1 MIKAIILS
9 FCFFTFVNAA
19 QAADVHGVLRVVK
32 GDVQIKAVKDGAT
45 TKARLGGKIFPKDTI
60 ITGKDARA
68 KIVMTDNNEINV
80 SPDSQ
85 LVLQSYVY
93 EPEKGKKDVLLNV
106 IYGKVRSKVEQK
118 YDGKNSQ
125 FQVKTPS
132 AVAGVRGTDFMTS
145 FNNLTG
151 TSQVVTFE
159 GEVAFGQP
167 GPGNTIVGQVSVQ
180 PGQMSMVSP
189 GQPPAAPT
197 ALPKS
202 QLAQIDNES
211 KAEDRTPA
219 QQQNQQAPAD
229 KKEEKKE
236 EAKSE
241 NKDTA
246 KSETKS
252 DTKSDSQSEAKSEPK
267 SDTKN
272 AGTANSD
279 KKESSNSGSG
289 SGSGT
294 NSSGSRTPTAST
306 STGSASATSGS
317 TPKPPAPTAPTMPVA
332 RQPSSIPTG
341 SMIGADDLPGGGRSG
356 PSFNAPP
363 SYQPPVPPV
372 TQMPVCDFCNS
383 VIQNGSQKALIKVQT
398 N

>member
-159 GEVAFGQP
+159 GEVAFGKP

-180 PGQMSMVSP
+180 PGQMSIVSP

-219 QQQNQQAPAD
+219 QQQNQQAPAE

-236 EAKSE
+236 E
-241 NKDTA
+241 T
-246 KSETKS
+246 
-252 DTKSDSQSEAKSEPK
+252 KSEPK

-279 KKESSNSGSG
+279 KKESSNSNSG
-289 SGSGT
+289 SNSS
-294 NSSGSRTPTAST
+294 SSGSRTPTAST
-306 STGSASATSGS
+306 STGSASTTSGS
-317 TPKPPAPTAPTMPVA
+317 TPKPPAPTASTMPAA
-332 RQPSSIPTG
+332 REPSSIPTG